1 MMPGIGPLEIG
12 IVLAL
17 ALVVFGPK
25 KLPELGRGLGGGM
38 REFKQSISSEVRELR
53 SATPTDPLSTE
64 REAGA
69 EKV

>member
-12 IVLAL
+12 IVLAI

-38 REFKQSISSEVRELR
+38 REFKQSVSSEVRELR
-53 SATPTDPLSTE
+53 SSTTADPPSPE
-64 REAGA
+64 RKAGA

>member
-1 MMPGIGPLEIG
+1 MIPSIGPLEIG
-12 IVLAL
+12 IVLAI

-38 REFKQSISSEVRELR
+38 REFKQSISSEVRELK
-53 SATPTDPLSTE
+53 SSSPADPLVSE

>member
-1 MMPGIGPLEIG
+1 MEIG
-12 IVLAL
+12 VVLAI
-17 ALVVFGPK
+17 ALVIFGPK

-38 REFKQSISSEVRELR
+38 REFKQSISSEVRELK
-53 SATPTDPLSTE
+53 SPSTADPLASE

>member
-12 IVLAL
+12 IVLAI

-38 REFKQSISSEVRELR
+38 REFKQSITSEVRELR
-53 SATPTDPLSTE
+53 SPSPPEPLSTE

>member
-1 MMPGIGPLEIG
+1 MMPSIGPLEIG
-12 IVLAL
+12 IVLAI

-38 REFKQSISSEVRELR
+38 REFKQSVSSEIRELK
-53 SATPTDPLSTE
+53 SSSPADPLVSE

>member
-12 IVLAL
+12 IVLAI

-38 REFKQSISSEVRELR
+38 REFKQSISSEVRELK
-53 SATPTDPLSTE
+53 SPKPPEPLSAE
-64 REAGA
+64 REVGA

>member
-1 MMPGIGPLEIG
+1 MPSIGPLEIG
-12 IVLAL
+12 IVLAI

-38 REFKQSISSEVRELR
+38 REFKDSVSSEVRELK
-53 SATPTDPLSTE
+53 SGSPAEPLAPE